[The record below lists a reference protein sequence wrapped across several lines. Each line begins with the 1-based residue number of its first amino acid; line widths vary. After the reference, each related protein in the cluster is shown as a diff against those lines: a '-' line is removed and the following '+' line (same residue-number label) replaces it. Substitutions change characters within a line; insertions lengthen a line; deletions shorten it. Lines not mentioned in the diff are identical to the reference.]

1 MMTKEEMNTFSL
13 RIANSSKTELTVIT
27 YDIILNYVDSACE
40 AYENNDLDKVVFNF
54 KKAKQFLNNLSSCL
68 DFSYSI
74 SYELMNLYM
83 YVNNCFVKNIVKR
96 NIDGVDTVKSV
107 INKLRASFNEISVF
121 DKSGKVMK
129 NSEQVYVG
137 YTYGRTSTL
146 NEVVVR

>member
-1 MMTKEEMNTFSL
+1 MTKEEMNTFSL